1 MLVAMEKFVVRK
13 PQYPNVA
20 QAPGRHPSS
29 VVSRKRVRYFNEKT
43 QDAVELPKKVRNVS
57 RFQALEEQVGQMSQL
72 LTSADSVGNAALLQ
86 KLESQEAE
94 LEELRK
100 RLKDL
105 EQGGSEHHPV
115 VLQPLKGTQ
124 VEESASLS
132 CSAEDVES
140 MREAGRAGGHLGTA
154 YGRLGGR
161 PMSMKNTVK
170 DSGVPKHISKTMNPQ
185 RDEPLVAHQL
195 QFINYVRK
203 TLAEQGLEEEAA
215 NKTFFQQLRTV
226 QFAGK
231 KARDL
236 QRIWVMR
243 ETVENKT

>member
-1 MLVAMEKFVVRK
+1 MLVAMDKFVVRK
-13 PQYPNVA
+13 PKDPDVA

-29 VVSRKRVRYFNEKT
+29 VVSRKRGRYLSEKT
-43 QDAVELPKKVRNVS
+43 QDAVELPKKVRNMS

-100 RLKDL
+100 RFMDL
-105 EQGGSEHHPV
+105 EQGGSEHHPA

-140 MREAGRAGGHLGTA
+140 MREAGRAGGHLGA
-154 YGRLGGR
+154 SYGRLGGR
-161 PMSMKNTVK
+161 P
-170 DSGVPKHISKTMNPQ
+170 G
-185 RDEPLVAHQL
+185 
-195 QFINYVRK
+195 
-203 TLAEQGLEEEAA
+203 
-215 NKTFFQQLRTV
+215 KTFNV
-226 QFAGK
+226 G
-231 KARDL
+231 
-236 QRIWVMR
+236 
-243 ETVENKT
+243 N